1 MSSNTVEGVQAPTA
15 EAPADTPRRRREH
28 GDLWIYALLAALTLG
43 AWQVSRLGLFA
54 AHDRIGY
61 WLGVAGGVAMLLLF
75 SYPLRKYLRS
85 LHRLGKVKWWFVA
98 HMVLGVGGPV
108 LILLHSTFR
117 IGSVNAGVALWSM
130 LIVAASGVVGR
141 FIYLRVHRGL
151 SGEKASFDALRSRAG
166 FDRSEARSKLHFA
179 PAVEQ
184 RLQDFADSTLADAP
198 GRLSAFKQVTV
209 LPARMWLTYWRCA
222 FELHRVLRG
231 IARQRDWTG
240 AETRRRQ
247 RLARKLVRR
256 YLGSVVKVAQFSAW
270 VRLFAL
276 WHVAHVPFVYLMVIS
291 AVVHVIAVHVY

>member
-1 MSSNTVEGVQAPTA
+1 MSNTLEGAHGAPGEA
-15 EAPADTPRRRREH
+15 EAAPRERRAH
-28 GDLWIYALLAALTLG
+28 GDLWIYLLLVLLTG
-43 AWQVSRLGLFA
+43 AAWQISRLGLFEA
-54 AHDRIGY
+54 GDRIGY
-61 WLGVAGGVAMLLLF
+61 WLGVAGGTSMLLLF
-75 SYPLRKYLRS
+75 SYPLRKYVRA
-85 LHRLGKVKWWFVA
+85 LHRLGKVKWWFVV
-98 HMVLGVGGPV
+98 HMVLGVGGPL

-117 IGSVNAGVALWSM
+117 TGSLNAAVALYSM

-198 GRLSAFKQVTV
+198 GRLSALRQVTL
-209 LPARMWLTYWRCA
+209 LPLRRWWTYASCSLELQRILREIGAQREWRRD
-222 FELHRVLRG
+222 EL
-231 IARQRDWTG
+231 Q
-240 AETRRRQ
+240 RRQ
-247 RLARKLVRR
+247 RLARQLVRR
-256 YLGSVVKVAQFSAW
+256 YLGSVVRVAQFSAW

-291 AVVHVIAVHVY
+291 AVVHVVAVHAY

>member
-1 MSSNTVEGVQAPTA
+1 MSSNTVDEVRASSA
-15 EAPADTPRRRREH
+15 EAPAVPRRRGEH
-28 GDLWIYALLAALTLG
+28 GDLWIYALLAALTVA
-43 AWQVSRLGLFA
+43 AWQFSRLGLFA

-61 WLGVAGGVAMLLLF
+61 WLGVAGGSAMLLLF
-75 SYPLRKYLRS
+75 SYPLRKYVRA
-85 LHRLGKVKWWFVA
+85 LHRLGKVKWWFVV
-98 HMVLGVGGPV
+98 HMVLGVAGPL

-117 IGSVNAGVALWSM
+117 IGSLNAGVALWSM
-130 LIVAASGVVGR
+130 LVVAASGVVGR

-151 SGEKASFDALRSRAG
+151 SGEKASFDALRARAG

-198 GRLSAFKQVTV
+198 GRLSALRQVTV

-222 FELHRVLRG
+222 FELHGILRG
-231 IARQRDWTG
+231 IGQRREWSP

-276 WHVAHVPFVYLMVIS
+276 WHVAHVPFVYLMVLS